1 VIRSCL
7 MVAAVLA
14 AGARQSP
21 QTFRASV
28 DAVRVDVLVTD
39 GNRPVG
45 GLKGDDFEL
54 RDNGVLQ
61 KIDAVAMEDVPL
73 SAMFALDVSASVR
86 DEPLTHLKQA
96 ASAAIFALKPSDRAA
111 LLTFSEQL
119 RLAADWTSDRGA
131 LNTAVWAVTGR
142 GATALHDV
150 AYAALTLRDEPPRRT
165 LVLIFTDGDDTASWL
180 PAAAVLDIARR
191 TDVVVYGV
199 GLRSTHVPPGFRIDV
214 RSGAQLG
221 SPKELEGR
229 PLLPSLTQE
238 TGGQMFY
245 ADRTRGLQD
254 AFVRVVNEF
263 KSRYLLSYSPKNVTA
278 TGWHAID
285 VRVKGRNLKVKAR
298 RGYQR

>member
-1 VIRSCL
+1 MIRSCL

-119 RLAADWTSDRGA
+119 RLRHVMQVMKSFAHRE
-131 LNTAVWAVTGR
+131 
-142 GATALHDV
+142 V
-150 AYAALTLRDEPPRRT
+150 A
-165 LVLIFTDGDDTASWL
+165 
-180 PAAAVLDIARR
+180 IARGFTVGE
-191 TDVVVYGV
+191 TD
-199 GLRSTHVPPGFRIDV
+199 R
-214 RSGAQLG
+214 
-221 SPKELEGR
+221 
-229 PLLPSLTQE
+229 
-238 TGGQMFY
+238 
-245 ADRTRGLQD
+245 
-254 AFVRVVNEF
+254 F
-263 KSRYLLSYSPKNVTA
+263 KR
-278 TGWHAID
+278 
-285 VRVKGRNLKVKAR
+285 
-298 RGYQR
+298 